1 MTLDNVVRHIL
12 SHFPH
17 TPTGGQLAACEA
29 MVDFLY
35 DPDPSAAF
43 VLKGYAGTGK
53 TSLVSA
59 LIQSASALRIK
70 TLLLAPTGRAA
81 KVLANY
87 SGQPAFTIHKKIY
100 QTITD
105 GSGIMRMARALNRHT
120 YTLFIVDEASM
131 IGLANEDNPRRNLLE
146 DLIDY
151 VLEGNHCRLMLIGD
165 TAQLPPVGAA
175 ESPALDLDYL
185 RSISQLKIHH
195 YQLTEVVRQ
204 SNFSGIL
211 LNATLLRQQIAQL
224 YDGEPPEMPLFDL
237 NGCDDILRLGS
248 EGLEDVLNEAYSS
261 GTIEQAVIVTRSNK
275 RANLFNQE
283 IRNRVLFREEEVNA
297 GDYLMVVKNN
307 YFWLEPESDIGFI
320 ANGDIVEVL
329 SIRNHQELYGFH
341 FVDATIRFIDY
352 PDAQPQDCKLLLET
366 LHSEAPSLTREESQA
381 FFDAVM
387 EDYADLPSRADQV
400 RAVKSDPYFNAL
412 QIKFAYALT
421 CHKTQGGQWDTVI
434 IDQGYLTDDML
445 DKEYLRWLYTAVTR
459 ATSKV
464 YLLNFRDLFFAEEDE
479 HEEDAEEEPLEGLDS
494 DSREETDGFPD
505 SD

>member
-1 MTLDNVVRHIL
+1 MKTMDNVVRYIL

-35 DPDPSAAF
+35 DPDPLSTF

-59 LIQSASALRIK
+59 LIQSVPALHIK

-87 SGQPAFTIHKKIY
+87 SGQPAYTIHKKIY

-105 GSGIMRMARALNRHT
+105 GSGIMRMARALNKHT

-151 VLEGNHCRLMLIGD
+151 VLEGQHCRLMLIGD
-165 TAQLPPVGAA
+165 TAQLPPVGAD

-185 RSISQLKIHH
+185 RSISQLKLHY

-224 YDGEPPEMPLFDL
+224 YDDEPPEVPLFDL
-237 NGCDDILRLGS
+237 NGCDDILRLGGES
-248 EGLEDVLNEAYSS
+248 LEDVLNQAYAS
-261 GTIEQAVIVTRSNK
+261 GSIEQAVIVTRSNK

-307 YFWLEPESDIGFI
+307 YFWLDTESDIGFI
-320 ANGDIVEVL
+320 ANGDIIEVL

-341 FVDATIRFIDY
+341 FVDATVRFIDY
-352 PDAQPQDCKLLLET
+352 PDAPPQDCKLLLET

-381 FFDAVM
+381 LFDAVM

-400 RAVKSDPYFNAL
+400 KAVKSDPYFNAL

-434 IDQGYLTDDML
+434 IDQGYLTDEML

-459 ATSKV
+459 ATKKV
-464 YLLNFRDLFFAEEDE
+464 YLLNFRDLFFAENE
-479 HEEDAEEEPLEGLDS
+479 AEEEDDFDSQEGS
-494 DSREETDGFPD
+494 DDFSDPD
-505 SD
+505 Y

>member
-1 MTLDNVVRHIL
+1 
-12 SHFPH
+12 
-17 TPTGGQLAACEA
+17 
-29 MVDFLY
+29 
-35 DPDPSAAF
+35 
-43 VLKGYAGTGK
+43 
-53 TSLVSA
+53 
-59 LIQSASALRIK
+59 
-70 TLLLAPTGRAA
+70 
-81 KVLANY
+81 
-87 SGQPAFTIHKKIY
+87 
-100 QTITD
+100 
-105 GSGIMRMARALNRHT
+105 
-120 YTLFIVDEASM
+120 
-131 IGLANEDNPRRNLLE
+131 
-146 DLIDY
+146 
-151 VLEGNHCRLMLIGD
+151 
-165 TAQLPPVGAA
+165 
-175 ESPALDLDYL
+175 
-185 RSISQLKIHH
+185 
-195 YQLTEVVRQ
+195 
-204 SNFSGIL
+204 
-211 LNATLLRQQIAQL
+211 
-224 YDGEPPEMPLFDL
+224 
-237 NGCDDILRLGS
+237 
-248 EGLEDVLNEAYSS
+248 
-261 GTIEQAVIVTRSNK
+261 
-275 RANLFNQE
+275 
-283 IRNRVLFREEEVNA
+283 
-297 GDYLMVVKNN
+297 MVVKNN

-494 DSREETDGFPD
+494 DSREEADGFPD